1 MSTCCLIIHST
12 KQNNSTQRGPKWQNA
27 IHVHLLQNHAQADLT
42 HLLVLIKKS
51 VKALVAIPKS
61 KRLRARSA

>member
-27 IHVHLLQNHAQADLT
+27 IHVHLLQNHAQADPT

-51 VKALVAIPKS
+51 VKALAAIPKS